1 MMISEPQT
9 QPSNIFCFFFTAPM
23 QSSIDAEVKKKNL
36 EILITE
42 YCRYYAKECFVAS
55 CQLSA
60 GTLWLS

>member
-9 QPSNIFCFFFTAPM
+9 QSSNIFCVIFTAPL
-23 QSSIDAEVKKKNL
+23 QSSIDPEVKKKTL

-42 YCRYYAKECFVAS
+42 YCRDYAKECFVAS

-60 GTLWLS
+60 GTF